1 MKKLPKKI
9 LVVDDD
15 AGMILL
21 LQKWLKVAGYT
32 TATALDGYTALD
44 KVKSESPDLILL
56 DVLLPDLNGTD
67 VAKKILEDSNT
78 QGIPII
84 FMTVCIDLEK
94 DKGEEKIGVNGKFFP
109 AFAKPLHNPKLLS
122 VIRKSIN
129 KKIHHNKSF

>member
-1 MKKLPKKI
+1 MKKLSKKI
-9 LVVDDD
+9 LIVDDD

-32 TATALDGYTALD
+32 TAAALDGYTALD
-44 KVKSESPDLILL
+44 KIKNESVDLVLL

-67 VAKKILEDSNT
+67 IAKKILGDPAVKDT
-78 QGIPII
+78 PII

-94 DKGEEKIGVNGKFFP
+94 DKGAEKIGVNGKFFP

-122 VIRKSIN
+122 TIRKSIN
-129 KKIHHNKSF
+129 KRIHGNP